1 MRRPLTVCVAFVGL
15 LALGA
20 ASCSKL
26 DRSAAPAEPAA
37 LKVAEEAVDTPAQES
52 KKENPPSGANRL
64 AGDADRWRQRQNE
77 APAPA
82 VVASPS
88 PASPPPPPPPPE
100 DDKPSGYRAGLD
112 DGLKRDEGRDRRK
125 QKPKVGHLDDA
136 KALSGETRAADPSS
150 IALDKDTQQAPKA
163 EKVALVDGLAA
174 NAATTATTESDD
186 VDDLLGAL
194 AGKKQPEPQAP
205 PAEQTIVEEPAPEA
219 FLPRMFYFENTYLGG
234 NAAFTR
240 RLLAL
245 DQAWPGGD
253 RPYARAAGPR
263 QPFDAPAASG
273 LGLTVNLDRGAYAGP
288 GRVYL
293 QVGLQGSPRYGWR
306 RPPLDL
312 VMVVD
317 AGVLTQAREAVD
329 ALAREALRRLDPT
342 DRLAILVA
350 GDAPRTLIELAG
362 PRDLRTQLARA
373 LDALP
378 AQAEPGTPGALG
390 TAIRA
395 AGERLRAAAGSEARI
410 PGAQVV
416 LVLARA
422 ADVERVAPAAAAAHE
437 IGLTGVITSV
447 VRFDAP
453 GETGLP
459 FWDIAQAGQGNLRAL
474 PFGAPAAPMIA
485 DELADL
491 SRVVARLI
499 RVNVRLGPHTS
510 AVRVLG
516 SRMLERDEVV
526 RVKAREVAVDR
537 NLSKTLGVRA
547 NRGEDDDGIQT
558 VIPYF
563 YGGDTHVMA
572 LELWVD
578 GPGPVADVS
587 LKYKDM
593 VNLGNATA
601 RAGVGLSAT
610 PRAPTGAEAMV
621 RRNIEAFQNAER
633 LAQAAQ
639 RLEAGDTA
647 GAAELLARVDRHGG
661 NEVARALGAVLR
673 GGGDST
679 VQSEAL
685 RLAAA
690 RSVGVFESLR

>member
-1 MRRPLTVCVAFVGL
+1 VRRPITACVALVGL
-15 LALGA
+15 LALSV

-26 DRSAAPAEPAA
+26 DRSMAPAEPPATR
-37 LKVAEEAVDTPAQES
+37 VVEEARP
-52 KKENPPSGANRL
+52 ENGPTGAKRHDG
-64 AGDADRWRQRQNE
+64 AGDTQNDRWRQGENRAPE
-77 APAPA
+77 PVVAAAPAT
-82 VVASPS
+82 
-88 PASPPPPPPPPE
+88 PPPPPPAE
-100 DDKPSGYRAGLD
+100 DDKPAAHGGRLAEGLKLDQRARDLD
-112 DGLKRDEGRDRRK
+112 DGEGADKEHDEVEQIAEK
-125 QKPKVGHLDDA
+125 KAA
-136 KALSGETRAADPSS
+136 KSEVFAQPERPASGEPV
-150 IALDKDTQQAPKA
+150 
-163 EKVALVDGLAA
+163 E
-174 NAATTATTESDD
+174 D
-186 VDDLLGAL
+186 VKDLLGAL
-194 AGKKQPEPQAP
+194 DGKAKPKVLGA
-205 PAEQTIVEEPAPEA
+205 AETPTETRTQTAIPDAKPEPAPEA

-245 DQAWPGGD
+245 DARWPGGD

-263 QPFDAPAASG
+263 QPFDAPPASG

-293 QVGLQGSPRYGWR
+293 QIGLQGSPRYGWR

-312 VMVVD
+312 VLVVD
-317 AGVLTQAREAVD
+317 AAVLTQGREAVD
-329 ALAREALRRLDPT
+329 ALAREALRRLEPT
-342 DRLAILVA
+342 DRLAIVLA
-350 GDAPRTLIELAG
+350 GDSPRLLLDLAA
-362 PRDLRTQLARA
+362 PRDLRTALART

-395 AGERLRAAAGSEARI
+395 AGERLRAGAGSEARI
-410 PGAQVV
+410 PGAQEV

-422 ADVERVAPAAAAAHE
+422 ADTDRVAPAAAAAHE
-437 IGLTGVITSV
+437 IGLAGVITSV

-453 GETGLP
+453 GEAGLP

-474 PFGAPAAPMIA
+474 PFGAPAAPMITA
-485 DELADL
+485 ELADL

-499 RVNVRLGPHTS
+499 RVNVRLGAHTS

-516 SRMLERDEVV
+516 SRMLDRDEVV

-547 NRGEDDDGIQT
+547 DRGEDDDGIQT

-601 RAGVGLSAT
+601 RAGVSLSAT

-633 LAQAAQ
+633 LAQAAA
-639 RLEAGDTA
+639 RVEAGDTA
-647 GAAELLARVDRHGG
+647 GATELLSEIERRSGS
-661 NEVARALGAVLR
+661 EVARALGATLR
-673 GGGDST
+673 GGSGGDST
-679 VQSEAL
+679 LQSEAL

-690 RSVGVFESLR
+690 RTVGVFEPAP

>member
-1 MRRPLTVCVAFVGL
+1 MRRPITACVALAGL
-15 LALGA
+15 LALSV

-26 DRSAAPAEPAA
+26 DEPARSAPAA
-37 LKVAEEAVDTPAQES
+37 PPQGPKAPDPVPRKVADRLEPQVPQDDAPTARNRRGEAE
-52 KKENPPSGANRL
+52 G
-64 AGDADRWRQRQNE
+64 DRWGQRQNE
-77 APAPA
+77 LAPPA
-82 VVASPS
+82 GAAVALPVTPS
-88 PASPPPPPPPPE
+88 LAE
-100 DDKPSGYRAGLD
+100 DKPQAFREHGRLD
-112 DGLKRDEGRDRRK
+112 LKRDEGGKD
-125 QKPKVGHLDDA
+125 LDDGERTGQEAEKKVA
-136 KALSGETRAADPSS
+136 KLEAAAQAPRPASGEAAPEV
-150 IALDKDTQQAPKA
+150 A
-163 EKVALVDGLAA
+163 E
-174 NAATTATTESDD
+174 ES

-194 AGKKQPEPQAP
+194 DGRKAKPKVAAAPEPTVEAPAAP
-205 PAEQTIVEEPAPEA
+205 PAERTVVTETEPEA

-245 DQAWPGGD
+245 DQVWPGGD

-263 QPFDAPAASG
+263 QPFDAPPASG
-273 LGLTVNLDRGAYAGP
+273 LGLTVNLDRGAYTGP

-293 QVGLQGSPRYGWR
+293 QIGLQGSPRFGWR

-317 AGVLTQAREAVD
+317 AAVLTQGREAVD
-329 ALAREALRRLDPT
+329 ALAREALRRLEPT
-342 DRLAILVA
+342 DRLAIVLA
-350 GDAPRTLIELAG
+350 GDTPRMLVDLAA
-362 PRDLRTQLARA
+362 PRDLRTALARA

-378 AQAEPGTPGALG
+378 TQAEPGTPGALG
-390 TAIRA
+390 AAIRA
-395 AGERLRAAAGSEARI
+395 AGERLRAGAGSEARI
-410 PGAQVV
+410 PGAQEV

-422 ADVERVAPAAAAAHE
+422 ADTDRVAPAAAAAHE
-437 IGLTGVITSV
+437 IGLAGVITSV

-453 GETGLP
+453 GEAGLP

-474 PFGAPAAPMIA
+474 PFGAPAGPMITA
-485 DELADL
+485 ELADL

-499 RVNVRLGPHTS
+499 RVNVRLGAHTS

-516 SRMLERDEVV
+516 SRMLDRDEVV

-537 NLSKTLGVRA
+537 NLSKTLGVKSD
-547 NRGEDDDGIQT
+547 RGEDDDGIQT

-593 VNLGNATA
+593 VSLGNATA
-601 RAGVGLSAT
+601 RAGVALSAT
-610 PRAPTGAEAMV
+610 PRPPTGAETMV
-621 RRNIEAFQNAER
+621 RRNIEAFENAER
-633 LAQAAQ
+633 LAQAAA
-639 RLEAGDTA
+639 RVEAGDTA
-647 GAAELLARVDRHGG
+647 GAAELLAQIERRSGS
-661 NEVARALGAVLR
+661 EIARALGATLR
-673 GGGDST
+673 GGTGGDPAL
-679 VQSEAL
+679 QSEAL

-690 RSVGVFESLR
+690 RSVGVFEAAR